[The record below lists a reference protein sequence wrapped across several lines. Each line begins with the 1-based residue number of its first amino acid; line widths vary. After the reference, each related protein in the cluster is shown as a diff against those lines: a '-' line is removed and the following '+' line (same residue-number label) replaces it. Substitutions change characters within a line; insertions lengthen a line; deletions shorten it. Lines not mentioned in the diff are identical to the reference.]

1 MRAAITGA
9 ATGIGAATAAQLK
22 KRGAEIVAFDIAEP
36 AENTDQWIRVDLS
49 DDASLHGVMDQL
61 NGPFDALINCAGLPP
76 KDDNSE
82 PIIAVNYFGL
92 VSLTERLLPLLASGA
107 SIVNMASRA
116 GEKWQANLDQVK
128 RLMALSGMSAL
139 SDFIREEEI
148 NPLRAYMLS
157 KEAVIVW
164 TLANCERLIDKGFR
178 VNCVSPSAVATDIL
192 DDFMNALGERA
203 QQSVARAGRAA
214 TADEIAG
221 VVCFLI
227 SPDSNWIKG
236 QNITIDGGMSAMGL
250 ADELKLGA

>member
-1 MRAAITGA
+1 MRVAITGA

-22 KRGAEIVAFDIAEP
+22 DRDAEIVALDIAEP
-36 AENTDQWIRVDLS
+36 AANSDQWIAVDLA
-49 DDASLHGVMDQL
+49 DDASIDRAAAQL
-61 NGPFDALINCAGLPP
+61 NGSFDALINCSGLPP

-92 VSLTERLLPLLASGA
+92 VSLTERLLPLLAPGA

-116 GEKWQANLDQVK
+116 GEKWQGNLDQVK
-128 RLMALSGMSAL
+128 RLMAISRTAL
-139 SDFIREEEI
+139 SDFITEEEI

-164 TLANCERLIDKGFR
+164 SLANCERMIAKDIR

-192 DDFMNALGERA
+192 SDFINALGERA
-203 QQSVARAGRAA
+203 QQAVARAGRAA
-214 TADEIAG
+214 TAEEIASL
-221 VVCFLI
+221 VCFLA
-227 SPDSNWIKG
+227 SRDSNWIKG

-250 ADELKLGA
+250 TDELKLGE